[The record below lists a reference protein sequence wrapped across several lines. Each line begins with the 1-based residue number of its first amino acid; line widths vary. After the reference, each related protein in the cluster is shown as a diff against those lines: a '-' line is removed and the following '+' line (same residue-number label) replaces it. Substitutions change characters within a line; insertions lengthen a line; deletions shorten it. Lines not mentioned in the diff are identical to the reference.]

1 MNDEAQ
7 QGKQRPP
14 FQLAVIIFA
23 AFALLYLLSPQV
35 PQSERRYEIP
45 YSEFKLLLRER
56 WIEEVQL
63 RGDIVEGLL
72 TKPKTILPNE
82 GPIQRFRTRVPAF
95 GDDSLLPELENNG
108 VEIRVSSPVG
118 ENTLSRALIS
128 IIPWLLF
135 IAIFIWLM
143 RRAARNISGQLGG
156 SDELK
161 GFLGSSSKEAKIP
174 EITFADVAGQENAKR
189 EIAELVEYL
198 KDPER
203 FRKLGA
209 EIPHGTLLMGAP
221 GTGKTLLARALAG
234 EAGVPFYSISASE
247 FIEVFVGVGASRVRN
262 LFKAAKKHPPS
273 IIFIDELDSVGR
285 TRGTGLGGGND
296 EREQTLNQILA
307 EMDGF
312 GGHEAI
318 LILAATNR
326 PDVLDPALL
335 RPGRFDRHIT
345 LDLPERKDR
354 IAILKV
360 HIRNSPIDADV
371 DLDKV
376 AAGTPGFSGADLK
389 NLVNEAAILAARH
402 REQTITMADFDE
414 ARDKVMMGA
423 ERSLAIQP
431 EERHRLAVHEAGHT
445 LLAHFLPNS
454 DALYKVTIVP
464 RGHALGATHQLPEHE
479 RHTLPQEYLQDRLA
493 IILGGR
499 TAEKE
504 LLGSLSSGADDDIH
518 QATLMARAMVSR
530 WGMSEEVGPVDLR
543 ESEEHPFLGREMAQP
558 RHYSEHSAEI
568 VDDATRHLLLDAE
581 KQATHIIQ
589 QHIEPLK
596 KLIIAL
602 EENETLYQKQI
613 EACLGPATIA
623 TRKIDDLPNNSAGH

>member
-1 MNDEAQ
+1 MNDENQ
-7 QGKQRPP
+7 QRKQRPP
-14 FQLAVIIFA
+14 FQLATIIFA
-23 AFALLYLLSPQV
+23 VFVLLYLLSLQV
-35 PQSERRYEIP
+35 PPSERRYEIP
-45 YSEFKLLLRER
+45 YSDFKQLLYDQ
-56 WIEEVQL
+56 WVEEVQL
-63 RGDIVEGLL
+63 RGDIIDGKLS
-72 TKPKTILPNE
+72 KAKTIMAGE

-95 GDDSLLPELENNG
+95 GDDSLLPELEERA
-108 VEIRVSSPVG
+108 VQIRVSSPTG
-118 ENTLSRALIS
+118 ENTLRSALIS
-128 IIPWLLF
+128 MLPWLFFL
-135 IAIFIWLM
+135 AVFIWLM
-143 RRAARNISGQLGG
+143 RRTARNISGQLGG
-156 SDELK
+156 SEELK
-161 GFLGSSSKEAKIP
+161 GFLGSSTKEAKIP
-174 EITFADVAGQENAKR
+174 ETTFADVAGQENAKR
-189 EIAELVEYL
+189 EISELVDYL
-198 KDPER
+198 KNPDR
-203 FRKLGA
+203 FRQLGA
-209 EIPHGTLLMGAP
+209 EIPHGVLLMGAP

-262 LFKAAKKHPPS
+262 LFTAAKKNTPS
-273 IIFIDELDSVGR
+273 IIFIDELDSIGR

-312 GGHEAI
+312 SGHEAI

-354 IAILKV
+354 VAILKV

-371 DLDKV
+371 DLDRI

-402 REQTITMADFDE
+402 REQTISMADFDE
-414 ARDKVMMGA
+414 ARDKVMLGA

-445 LLAHFLPNS
+445 LLAHFLPHS

-464 RGHALGATHQLPEHE
+464 RGHALGSTHQLPDHE

-493 IILGGR
+493 VILGGR
-499 TAEKE
+499 AAEKE

-518 QATLMARAMVSR
+518 QATAMARAMVSR

-558 RHYSEHSAEI
+558 RHYSEHSAEV
-568 VDDATRHLLLDAE
+568 VDEATHLLLTDAE
-581 KQATHIIQ
+581 KRANQVIRDHR
-589 QHIEPLK
+589 EVLEN
-596 KLIIAL
+596 LIAAL
-602 EENETLYQKQI
+602 EEHETLNREQI
-613 EACLGPATIA
+613 EASLGPATPSPGKPL
-623 TRKIDDLPNNSAGH
+623 RPL